1 VELYLSNITLEVTRR
16 CNMACDHCLRGDAQ
30 NMDMTTEVVDRLLD
44 AVHGHGIGHIT
55 FTGGEPTLNIP
66 IIRYVADQLKERGVG
81 LGSFYVVTNGKVES
95 IELVHA
101 LIDLYVMSDEKE
113 MCGLVISNDQYHEGY
128 DNPQMYPALKFF
140 NPDGHGPSDERYVI
154 SEGRA
159 NEMGFGGRSYTP
171 ETLELDVNDDYVS
184 VGSTLHVSA
193 NGNVFPGC
201 DASYDRI
208 DEETIG
214 NILKEPLQAIID
226 RQIEALKL
234 REAA

>member
-1 VELYLSNITLEVTRR
+1 MGLYLSNITLEVTRR

-30 NMDMTTEVVDRLLD
+30 DMDMSTEVVDRLLD
-44 AVHGHGIGHIT
+44 AAGQSIGSIT
-55 FTGGEPTLNIP
+55 FTGGEPTLNIS
-66 IIRYVADQLKERGVG
+66 IIRYTADQLKARGIS
-81 LGSFYVVTNGKVES
+81 LGSFFVVTNGKIES
-95 IELVHA
+95 LELVHV
-101 LIDLYVMSDEKE
+101 LIDLYAMSDEHE
-113 MCGLVISNDQYHEGY
+113 MCGLCVSNDEYHEGT
-128 DNPQMYPALKFF
+128 DDLHMYPALKFF
-140 NPDGHGPSDERYVI
+140 NADGHGPKDEKYVI

-159 NEMGFGGRSYTP
+159 NEMGIGGRMYTP
-171 ETLELDVNDDYVS
+171 DTLELDINDDYVS
-184 VGSTLHVSA
+184 VNSTLHISA

-214 NILKEPLQAIID
+214 NILKEPLQVIIE

>member
-1 VELYLSNITLEVTRR
+1 MELYLSNVTLEITRR

-30 NMDMTTEVVDRLLD
+30 NVDMTTEVVDRLLD
-44 AVHGHGIGHIT
+44 AVHGHGIGSIT

-66 IIRYVADQLKERGVG
+66 IIRYTIDQLKERRIG
-81 LGSFYVVTNGKVES
+81 LSSFFVVTNGKIES

-101 LIDLYVMSDEKE
+101 LIDLYMYSDEKE
-113 MCGLVISNDQYHEGY
+113 MCGFVISNDQYHEGS
-128 DNPQMYPALKFF
+128 DDPQIYPALKFF

-159 NEMGFGGRSYTP
+159 NENCIGGRSYTP

-184 VGSTLHVSA
+184 VNSTLHVSA

-201 DASYDRI
+201 DASYERI

-214 NILKEPLQAIID
+214 NILTEDLKVIID
-226 RQIEALKL
+226 RRVDALKL